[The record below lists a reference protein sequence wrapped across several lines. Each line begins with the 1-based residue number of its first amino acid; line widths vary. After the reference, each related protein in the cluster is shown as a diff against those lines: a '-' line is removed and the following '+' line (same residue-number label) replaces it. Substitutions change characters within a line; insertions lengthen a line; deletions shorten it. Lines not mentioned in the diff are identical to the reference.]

1 MLEVEELAEENG
13 DAVPPSCSPLQDR
26 VGLCQHDAVVPYFRE
41 PLGAKLSLL
50 TDLHDGVG

>member
-1 MLEVEELAEENG
+1 MEELAEENN
-13 DAVPPSCSPLQDR
+13 DAVPPFQDR